1 MEVSRPATLGSD
13 WMRRGIALSIA
24 MTYVTITI
32 SILVY
37 PTNNLLNSP
46 ASVTLSAGVATAAAA
61 VVVFRQKTSGLYGR
75 TYVSLALGLACW
87 FVGELIYTY
96 DSVILGSPP
105 ATLSLA
111 EVPWLSLYAFFGYYV
126 FKTYQ
131 FFGYA
136 VKRSHTITVLAG
148 VSVLM
153 AITTSSVLNSLGTA
167 VQDEPLLIIRLL
179 YPIGDA
185 VLIAPSVLLLLT
197 LRHGLLTY
205 TPWLFISIGLILIAA
220 ADIAFSNE
228 SLIHIADLGVI
239 SFPLYNAGNL
249 AFAGALIW
257 YSRFGIYDKGKAM
270 NAFQKGNR

>member
-1 MEVSRPATLGSD
+1 MEVSRPTALGSD
-13 WMRRGIALSIA
+13 WMRRVIAFGVA

-37 PTNNLLNSP
+37 PSYNLLNSP
-46 ASVTLSAGVATAAAA
+46 ASITVTAGIATAAAGA
-61 VVVFRQKTSGLYGR
+61 VVFRQKTGGLYGKV
-75 TYVSLALGLACW
+75 YIALALGLACW
-87 FVGELIYTY
+87 FVGEIIYTY

-105 ATLSLA
+105 TALSLA

-136 VKRSHTITVLAG
+136 VKRSHTIAVLTG

-153 AITTSSVLNSLGTA
+153 AITTSAILNSLGTA
-167 VQDEPLLIIRLL
+167 VEEEPLLMVRIL

-205 TPWLFISIGLILIAA
+205 TPWLFVSIGLILIAA

-228 SLIHIADLGVI
+228 SLIQVADLGVVTI
-239 SFPLYNAGNL
+239 PLYNAGNL
-249 AFAGALIW
+249 AFAGALLW
-257 YSRFGIYDKGKAM
+257 YNRFGIYDKGKAL
-270 NAFQKGNR
+270 NAFREGNR

>member
-13 WMRRGIALSIA
+13 WMRRGIALGIA

-75 TYVSLALGLACW
+75 TYVALALGLSCW

-96 DSVILGSPP
+96 ESVILGSPP
-105 ATLSLA
+105 TTLSLA
-111 EVPWLSLYAFFGYYV
+111 EVPWLSLYGFFGYYV

-136 VKRSHTITVLAG
+136 VKQSHTIIVLAG

-153 AITTSSVLNSLGTA
+153 AVTTSSVLNSLGTA

-228 SLIHIADLGVI
+228 SLIQIADLGVI
-239 SFPLYNAGNL
+239 TFPLYNAGNL

-257 YSRFGIYDKGKAM
+257 YSSFGIYDKGKALS
-270 NAFQKGNR
+270 AFQKGNR

>member
-1 MEVSRPATLGSD
+1 
-13 WMRRGIALSIA
+13 

-61 VVVFRQKTSGLYGR
+61 VVVFRQKTGGLYGR
-75 TYVSLALGLACW
+75 TYVALALGLACW